1 MNLYLHEFTHLTL
14 SFLVGLTIWKISGN
28 VYVLPA
34 ALMGG
39 FFIDLDHLLDYFLA
53 FGAKFN
59 LSYFLKGYQFLKTDK
74 IYVLFHSWELVI
86 FLFLTLPAVSCIVA
100 LAKMEALA
108 KEGQMLQP
116 LLLSFSLSLFLHLSV
131 DVFTNNMKA
140 QSYFLFYRINN
151 NFELKTMVTK
161 EHYKKHLKQK
171 KQLV

>member
-14 SFLVGLTIWKISGN
+14 SLLVGLIIWKISGN
-28 VYVLPA
+28 VYVLSA

-86 FLFLTLPAVSCIVA
+86 ILFSIILFFMNFKNFITLRTF
-100 LAKMEALA
+100 
-108 KEGQMLQP
+108 
-116 LLLSFSLSLFLHLSV
+116 LLSFSVSLFLHLFV

-140 QSYFLFYRINN
+140 KSYFLLYRINN
-151 NFELKTMVTK
+151 NFSLKTMVTN
-161 EHYKKHLKQK
+161 EHYQKHLKQK